1 MKPKAFSQEWKD
13 SYLEKCYDLAN
24 HLIASEGWRL
34 APPIEGELDTWVG
47 ICDTAHDLWL
57 KAVGRIGRAPQP
69 LLVDCLYICAK
80 LSGNRVGI
88 KAIKRATK
96 DLWGKSIEVLPLDRR
111 RDNRRWVWAYRYEI
125 LQHYPDEAAWEDF
138 VSAWRD
144 KIVDPAYF
152 DEGEKEC

>member
-1 MKPKAFSQEWKD
+1 MKNTAFTKAWFDEYYD
-13 SYLEKCYDLAN
+13 DLLDLAN
-24 HLIASEGWRL
+24 HLIESEGWRL
-34 APPIEGELDTWVG
+34 ADPEDETWLVV
-47 ICDTAHDLWL
+47 CDTAHSIWL
-57 KAVGRIGRAPQP
+57 KAVGRVGRAPKP

-96 DLWGKSIEVLPLDRR
+96 DLWGKGIEVLPLDRR

-125 LQHYPDEAAWEDF
+125 LQEYPDEAAWEDF
-138 VSAWRD
+138 VSAWKD

-152 DEGEKEC
+152 DESDNND